1 MTGPAVRHPGEYR
14 WEVRLLVVVA
24 ATLTVFGIANLYGA
38 ASVNASG
45 FMMAMKQLAIALGGG
60 ILILVFSRLD
70 YRRLR
75 PFAWPILIAAIVLLL
90 IPALPEGLT
99 GAIAPER
106 NGARRWINLPG
117 LPEFQ
122 PSEVAKYALVLW
134 AAALAAKKG
143 PKVREFKKGV
153 LPFLVMYGVVCLL
166 IMRQPNLSM
175 TVLVALL
182 GGVVLFAAGARIG
195 HFILLAG
202 SAGLVAYQLIVMSEY
217 RSRRLATFLGEGS
230 AESAMQVNQSVVAL
244 GSGRVMGLGFGQ
256 GRAKLAHVPY
266 AYSDFI
272 FSSIGEEWG
281 LIGVLVVVGLFA
293 VFGWIGYRIAKTA
306 PDLFGQLLAAGLTT
320 AICLTAG
327 LHMAVTLRLMPTT
340 GLTLPFVSHGGS
352 SLLMTLAATGVLASI
367 GRMRGR
373 PSRT

>member
-1 MTGPAVRHPGEYR
+1 
-14 WEVRLLVVVA
+14 
-24 ATLTVFGIANLYGA
+24 
-38 ASVNASG
+38 
-45 FMMAMKQLAIALGGG
+45 
-60 ILILVFSRLD
+60 
-70 YRRLR
+70 
-75 PFAWPILIAAIVLLL
+75 
-90 IPALPEGLT
+90 
-99 GAIAPER
+99 
-106 NGARRWINLPG
+106 
-117 LPEFQ
+117 
-122 PSEVAKYALVLW
+122 
-134 AAALAAKKG
+134 
-143 PKVREFKKGV
+143 
-153 LPFLVMYGVVCLL
+153 
-166 IMRQPNLSM
+166 
-175 TVLVALL
+175 VLVALL

-195 HFILLAG
+195 HFILLLL
-202 SAGLVAYQLIVMSEY
+202 SACLVGYQLIITSAY

-230 AESAMQVNQSVVAL
+230 AEAAMQVNESVVAL
-244 GSGRVMGLGFGQ
+244 GSGRIMGLGFGQ

-306 PDLFGQLLAAGLTT
+306 PDLFGQLLATGLTT

-352 SLLMTLAATGVLASI
+352 SLLMTLAATGILASI

-373 PSRT
+373 PSKA

>member
-1 MTGPAVRHPGEYR
+1 MSAPAVRHPGEYR

-38 ASVNASG
+38 ANVGASG
-45 FMMAMKQLAIALGGG
+45 FMMAMRQLAIGLAGG
-60 ILILVFSRLD
+60 LVLLVLSRLD

-75 PFAWPILIAAIVLLL
+75 PLAWPILIATLVLLL
-90 IPALPEGLT
+90 ITVLPEGLT
-99 GAIAPER
+99 GSIAPER
-106 NGARRWINLPG
+106 NGARRWVNLPG

-122 PSEVAKYALVLW
+122 PSEVAKYAVVLW

-143 PKVREFKKGV
+143 AKVREFKKGV
-153 LPFLVMYGVVCLL
+153 LPFLVMYGAVCLL

-175 TVLVALL
+175 TVVVGFL

-195 HFILLAG
+195 HFILLAF
-202 SAGLVAYQLIVMSEY
+202 SAGLVGYQLVVTSEY
-217 RSRRLATFLGEGS
+217 RSRRLASFLGEGS
-230 AESAMQVNQSVVAL
+230 AEAAMQMNESVVAL
-244 GSGRVMGLGFGQ
+244 GSGQVVGLGFGQ

-281 LIGVLVVVGLFA
+281 LIGVLVVVVLFG

-306 PDLFGQLLAAGLTT
+306 PDTFGQLLATGLTT

-327 LHMAVTLRLMPTT
+327 LHMAVTLKLMPTT

-352 SLLMTLAATGVLASI
+352 SLLMALAATGVLASI

-373 PSRT
+373 PTKA

>member
-1 MTGPAVRHPGEYR
+1 VSAPAVRHPGEHR

-38 ASVNASG
+38 ASVGASG
-45 FMMAMKQLAIALGGG
+45 FMMAMRQLAIGLAGG
-60 ILILVFSRLD
+60 LVVLVLSRLD

-75 PFAWPILIAAIVLLL
+75 PLAWPILAATIFLLL
-90 IPALPEGLT
+90 ITALPEGLA
-99 GAIAPER
+99 GSIAPSR

-122 PSEVAKYALVLW
+122 PSEVAKYAIVLW

-143 PKVREFKKGV
+143 GRVREFRKGV
-153 LPFLVMYGVVCLL
+153 LPFLVVFGIVCLL

-175 TVLVALL
+175 TVVVAAL
-182 GGVVLFAAGARIG
+182 GAVVLFAAGARIG
-195 HFILLAG
+195 HFMLLTLA
-202 SAGLVAYQLIVMSEY
+202 AGLVGYQLIITSEY
-217 RSRRLATFLGEGS
+217 RSRRLASFLGEGS
-230 AESAMQVNQSVVAL
+230 AEAAMQVNESVVAL
-244 GSGRVMGLGFGQ
+244 GSGQIVGLGFGQ

-281 LIGVLVVVGLFA
+281 LVGVLVVVLLFA
-293 VFGWIGYRIAKTA
+293 IFGWIGYRIARTA
-306 PDLFGQLLAAGLTT
+306 PDLFGQLLATGLTT

-327 LHMAVTLRLMPTT
+327 LHMAVTLKLMPTT

-352 SLLMTLAATGVLASI
+352 SLLMTLTATGVLASI

-373 PSRT
+373 PTKG

>member
-1 MTGPAVRHPGEYR
+1 MSPPAVRHPGEYR

-38 ASVNASG
+38 ANVGASG
-45 FMMAMKQLAIALGGG
+45 FMMAMRQLAIALAGG
-60 ILILVFSRLD
+60 LLVLVLSRLD

-75 PFAWPILIAAIVLLL
+75 PLAWPILVATLVLLV
-90 IPALPEGLT
+90 ITVLPEGLT
-99 GAIAPER
+99 GSIAPER

-122 PSEVAKYALVLW
+122 PSEVAKYAVVLW
-134 AAALAAKKG
+134 AAALATKKG
-143 PKVREFKKGV
+143 ARVREFRKGV
-153 LPFLVMYGVVCLL
+153 LPFLVMFGAVCLL

-175 TVLVALL
+175 TVVVGLL

-195 HFILLAG
+195 HFILLVF
-202 SAGLVAYQLIVMSEY
+202 SAGLVGYQLIVTSEY
-217 RSRRLATFLGEGS
+217 RSRRLAAFLGEGS
-230 AESAMQVNQSVVAL
+230 AESAMQMNESVVAL
-244 GSGRVMGLGFGQ
+244 GSGQIVGLGFGQ

-281 LIGVLVVVGLFA
+281 LIGVVVVVVLFG

-306 PDLFGQLLAAGLTT
+306 PDLFGQLLATGLTT

-327 LHMAVTLRLMPTT
+327 LHMAVTLKLMPTT

-352 SLLMTLAATGVLASI
+352 SLLMALAATGMLASI

-373 PSRT
+373 PTKA